1 MDKDFL
7 EYMEMVGW
15 TVTCES
21 PLEIDFDNGLM
32 TGIGE
37 AAQMVVNGLWD
48 DYQKQKFPA
57 NDNI

>member
-1 MDKDFL
+1 
-7 EYMEMVGW
+7 
-15 TVTCES
+15 
-21 PLEIDFDNGLM
+21 M

-48 DYQKQKFPA
+48 DYQKQKFTA